1 MKIEMGKLYLVCF
14 VLLLSNIS
22 FASNNPPQPAV
33 PIPPP
38 SLPLSN
44 EIILLAIAAVILAFY
59 KYKKSFKVS

>member
-1 MKIEMGKLYLVCF
+1 MKIEMEKLYLVLF
-14 VLLLSNIS
+14 LFLFRNNG
-22 FASNNPPQPAV
+22 FASNNPPQPLS

-44 EIILLAIAAVILAFY
+44 DIILLAIAAIILAFY